1 MPRRQAVSCLYIGDW
16 VWLADRARVKRHRP
30 PAPVN
35 YRISKCPKRGLGLL
49 KKTSA
54 VLNMYPKILNE
65 VMFLI
70 SHHVTLTLSPNFS
83 NDFKATISFASNFL
97 VAVNVRLL
105 QQ

>member
-1 MPRRQAVSCLYIGDW
+1 
-16 VWLADRARVKRHRP
+16 
-30 PAPVN
+30 
-35 YRISKCPKRGLGLL
+35 
-49 KKTSA
+49 
-54 VLNMYPKILNE
+54 MYPKILNE